1 MQFEYKGLSGINGP
15 LVVVD
20 GVRGVGYEEV
30 CEIKLDDGTKKLG
43 RVIEITGDKAIVQ
56 VFEGTIGL
64 SMNNTRTKFA
74 GKPMELGVSKEIIGR
89 VFNGSGEPIDG
100 LGPVFAEKYVDVNGL
115 PINPVCRRYPRNYIH
130 TGISSIDALMTL
142 IRGQKL
148 PVFSGS
154 GMSHNKL
161 AAQIVR
167 QARLGS
173 EGEFGI
179 VFGSM
184 GIKHDVSQYF
194 LQQFRE
200 AGVLSKVVMFQ
211 NLSNDPIAER
221 IMIPRL
227 ALTAA
232 EYLAFECGMHILVI
246 LTDMTSYAEALR
258 ELSSSKNEIPGRK
271 GYPGYLYSDLASI
284 YERAGMVEGK
294 TGSII

>member
-130 TGISSIDALMTL
+130 TGISSIDALMT
-142 IRGQKL
+142 
-148 PVFSGS
+148 
-154 GMSHNKL
+154 
-161 AAQIVR
+161 
-167 QARLGS
+167 RL
-173 EGEFGI
+173 
-179 VFGSM
+179 
-184 GIKHDVSQYF
+184 
-194 LQQFRE
+194 
-200 AGVLSKVVMFQ
+200 
-211 NLSNDPIAER
+211 
-221 IMIPRL
+221 
-227 ALTAA
+227 
-232 EYLAFECGMHILVI
+232 
-246 LTDMTSYAEALR
+246 
-258 ELSSSKNEIPGRK
+258 
-271 GYPGYLYSDLASI
+271 
-284 YERAGMVEGK
+284 
-294 TGSII
+294 